1 MEWQDNC
8 DFLELAIQ
16 EGIDN
21 IVFSANSVVNKHG
34 LVMGKGAAQRI
45 RDAYPGITHDFGKI
59 LDRKPPGDYY
69 VINVLRPESPQHVYA
84 LQVKRHYR
92 DSGDLELCRKSL
104 QQLVQILGDSRA
116 VMNCPLISNGGF
128 SAMKEQV
135 YEMVE
140 SELENLPILVTRFN
154 V

>member
-1 MEWQDNC
+1 MEWRDGC

-16 EGIDN
+16 ENIDN
-21 IVFSANSVVNKHG
+21 IVFSANSVVNRQG

-59 LDRKPPGDYY
+59 LDRRPPGDYH
-69 VINVLRPESPQHVYA
+69 VIHVCREESPSNVFA

-92 DSGDLELCRKSL
+92 DLGDFELCRQSL
-104 QQLVQILGDSRA
+104 RKLSEILGSDKA

-128 SAMKEQV
+128 HNEKESV

-140 SELENLPILVTRFN
+140 SELKYCQVLVARLG